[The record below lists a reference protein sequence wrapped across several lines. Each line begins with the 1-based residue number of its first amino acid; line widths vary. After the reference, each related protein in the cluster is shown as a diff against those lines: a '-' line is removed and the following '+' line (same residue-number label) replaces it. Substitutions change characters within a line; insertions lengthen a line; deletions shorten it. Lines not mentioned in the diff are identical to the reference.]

1 MDHVNMHEKQSD
13 LCPTLPMAKYER
25 TSSHNSVRIAANI
38 STNLEPH
45 DYCHLAALS
54 SAFISV
60 MLTSRLPTEAS
71 GPPVLYVPASH
82 ALFHAQYP
90 AITPAVLETLRTRCA
105 AAWTRAYCCYSHFR
119 VGATLLSAAG
129 SYFDGANIENAS
141 LPLGICAERVA
152 LFTAIFATR
161 GSDGSG
167 PARFIALALAADCE
181 TPVSPCGLCRQ
192 SLDMPILMFNKDGH
206 FLVQSL
212 EQLLPF
218 SFGPEALD
226 PRSASRAGE
235 SSQI

>member
-1 MDHVNMHEKQSD
+1 MHHVNMHERQSD
-13 LCPTLPMAKYER
+13 LCPTLSIAKNER
-25 TSSHNSVRIAANI
+25 ASPHHSVRIGAHI
-38 STNLEPH
+38 STNLEAH
-45 DYCHLAALS
+45 DYCPLTALS
-54 SAFISV
+54 FPFISV

-71 GPPVLYVPASH
+71 APPVLYVPASH

-90 AITPAVLETLRTRCA
+90 AITPAALEALRTRCA
-105 AAWTRAYCCYSHFR
+105 AARSRAYCRYSHFR

-129 SYFDGANIENAS
+129 NYFDGANIENAS
-141 LPLGICAERVA
+141 FPLGICAERVA
-152 LFTAIFATR
+152 LYTAVFATR
-161 GSDGSG
+161 GSDGNG

-206 FLVQSL
+206 FMVQSL

-235 SSQI
+235 SSHI